1 MFLQHDSQD
10 PVEAAVELG
19 VDLLKV
25 TERDVLAEQLL
36 VEGQREAAVEIVAV
50 EDRHADDATHE
61 VKVR

>member
-1 MFLQHDSQD
+1 M
-10 PVEAAVELG
+10 ELG

-25 TERDVLAEQLL
+25 TQRDVLAEQLL